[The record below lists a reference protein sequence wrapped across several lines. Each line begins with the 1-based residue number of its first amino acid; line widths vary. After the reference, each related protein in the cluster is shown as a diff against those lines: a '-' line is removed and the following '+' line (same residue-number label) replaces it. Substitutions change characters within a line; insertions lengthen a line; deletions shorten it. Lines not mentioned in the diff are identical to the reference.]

1 MKRGEMRI
9 PSNEEIQKELGK
21 RNNISLSLS
30 IIDLELNFL
39 KERLEE
45 KINKLEN
52 PYIFKQF
59 K

>member
-1 MKRGEMRI
+1 MRI